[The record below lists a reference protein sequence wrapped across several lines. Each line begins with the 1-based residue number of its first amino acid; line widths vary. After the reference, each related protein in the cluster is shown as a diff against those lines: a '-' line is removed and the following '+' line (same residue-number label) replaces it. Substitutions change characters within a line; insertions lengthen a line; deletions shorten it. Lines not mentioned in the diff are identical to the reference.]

1 MSSKSKMRIPGQ
13 PRVNWKTLVASSKDP
28 HTFAG
33 ELQSA
38 LQELSNEGYNVV
50 SQITRDGAVIVTG
63 QRVVIE
69 VVAFANPPI
78 QPGPA
83 PHRRIVQPQAA
94 MPRGTPKEETMYH
107 YFKNGEEVQEN
118 FPSMV
123 EALRVVREH
132 ISGDGGAITPMSLLH
147 VCAMHYDLT
156 SFPALLRV
164 HADALNADK
173 PPG

>member
-13 PRVNWKTLVASSKDP
+13 PRINWKTMVASSKDP

-38 LQELSNEGYNVV
+38 LQELSNEGYNIV
-50 SQITRDGAVIVTG
+50 SQISRDGAVIVTG
-63 QRVVIE
+63 QRVITE
-69 VVAFANPPI
+69 GVAFANPPI
-78 QPGPA
+78 QPGQAPA
-83 PHRRIVQPQAA
+83 RRIVQAPTA

-107 YFKNGEEVQEN
+107 FFRNGEEIHET

-123 EALRVVREH
+123 EALRTVREH
-132 ISGDGGAITPMSLLH
+132 ISGDGAITPVSLLH
-147 VCAMHYDLT
+147 VCAMHYDLK

-173 PPG
+173 PLG